1 MRTPFVVDVSPTSTH
16 QNLSNCLFSHK
27 HLSLSNTSN
36 GSRIATMR
44 VHPSQIVAF
53 YHGLN
58 ASTRLSASRPIQRS
72 LHQTSVAF
80 RPRSRYFFTS
90 NPNLANKDASTTL
103 NGNDAASSTTVL
115 SEPNSSQTQT
125 QNNGNG
131 SSSNKKKLKA
141 VGVKKKL
148 RDPLRRVAS
157 IAQRANQKP
166 PKATKDGEGDPDQ
179 DYTYTLCA
187 ICVAEAFD
195 MKKVVK
201 ILREQWYMID
211 PDGLAFDEEEVIH
224 VRVRGGDGDFFI
236 FETGTVVTWSL
247 PPEMGVNLA
256 TGALLRAAENPHVNL
271 MDRDDMTERLEY
283 VEDDATFTSTMRGD
297 TIVLA
302 TQKVPDVDSEPTDV
316 GRAKI
321 AFSSGLA
328 RSTKVAV
335 LETLLNSYLEK
346 TEELPEQLRR
356 GELQVNKKAIL
367 QRTGELLGLRSQLN
381 FFSEL
386 TDSLPDKFW
395 DQRAELK
402 LDSIYDQ
409 VGKALDV
416 PSRIRVLNQRMDY
429 AQDMLTTVREMWDSE
444 HSSKLEK
451 IIIWLIVIEVVF
463 GIYEIYEGWEA
474 KKAIE
479 SSKEKNVSSPV
490 GTIG

>member
-1 MRTPFVVDVSPTSTH
+1 MRIPSSQVVA
-16 QNLSNCLFSHK
+16 LC
-27 HLSLSNTSN
+27 
-36 GSRIATMR
+36 
-44 VHPSQIVAF
+44 
-53 YHGLN
+53 HGLN
-58 ASTRLSASRPIQRS
+58 ATTRLCTARPIQRS
-72 LHQTSVAF
+72 LHQTSVVF
-80 RPRSRYFFTS
+80 RPRQRSFFTS
-90 NPNLANKDASTTL
+90 NPDLARE
-103 NGNDAASSTTVL
+103 GNHDAASFSDAR
-115 SEPNSSQTQT
+115 SETASTQT
-125 QNNGNG
+125 QQHNGG
-131 SSSNKKKLKA
+131 GKKKAKSA
-141 VGVKKKL
+141 TAKKKL

-157 IAQRANQKP
+157 IAQRSDRKP
-166 PKATKDGEGDPDQ
+166 AKATRNGEGDLER
-179 DYTYTLCA
+179 DYTHTLCA

-195 MKKVVK
+195 MKTVAK

-211 PDGLAFDEEEVIH
+211 PDGLDFDEDEVIH
-224 VRVRGGDGDFFI
+224 VRVRGGEGDFYI

-256 TGALLRAAENPHVNL
+256 TGALLRAAENPHVKL
-271 MDRDDMTERLEY
+271 MDQDDMTEQLEFL
-283 VEDDATFTSTMRGD
+283 EDDTTFTNTMRGD

-367 QRTGELLGLRSQLN
+367 QRTGELLSLRSQLN

-463 GIYEIYEGWEA
+463 GIYEIYGGWQA
-474 KKAIE
+474 KKTANLL
-479 SSKEKNVSSPV
+479 EKASARF
-490 GTIG
+490 

>member
-1 MRTPFVVDVSPTSTH
+1 MHSRPVADVSATSCFSRTPAIVD
-16 QNLSNCLFSHK
+16 
-27 HLSLSNTSN
+27 TSN
-36 GSRIATMR
+36 GSHAATMR
-44 VHPSQIVAF
+44 VQPSQVVAF
-53 YHGLN
+53 SNGLN
-58 ASTRLSASRPIQRS
+58 GIARLFAARPLQRS

-80 RPRSRYFFTS
+80 RPRQRSFFTS
-90 NPNLANKDASTTL
+90 NPNLAKDESADTPSSADVRAESNSHLTQQQQQ
-103 NGNDAASSTTVL
+103 NG
-115 SEPNSSQTQT
+115 
-125 QNNGNG
+125 GG
-131 SSSNKKKLKA
+131 KKKTRA
-141 VGVKKKL
+141 AGAKKKL

-157 IAQRANQKP
+157 IAQRADRKP
-166 PKATKDGEGDPDQ
+166 AKATKDGEGDPER
-179 DYTYTLCA
+179 DYSYTLCA

-211 PDGLAFDEEEVIH
+211 PDGLNFDEEEVIH

-256 TGALLRAAENPHVNL
+256 TGALLRAAENPHVNR
-271 MDRDDMTERLEY
+271 MDRDDMTERLEF
-283 VEDDATFTSTMRGD
+283 VEDDTTFTSTMRGD

-302 TQKVPDVDSEPTDV
+302 TQKVPDVGSEPTDV

-386 TDSLPDKFW
+386 TDSLPDTFW

-463 GIYEIYEGWEA
+463 GIYEIYGGWQA
-474 KKAIE
+474 KKAAE
-479 SSKEKNVSSPV
+479 LKETASVSK
-490 GTIG
+490 

>member
-1 MRTPFVVDVSPTSTH
+1 MELHLADVSFPTNRPST
-16 QNLSNCLFSHK
+16 
-27 HLSLSNTSN
+27 TSN
-36 GSRIATMR
+36 GSHVVVTTMR
-44 VHPSQIVAF
+44 VHPTQLAALCH
-53 YHGLN
+53 HGLK
-58 ASTRLSASRPIQRS
+58 ATARPSAPRPLQRA
-72 LHQTSVAF
+72 LHQSSVAF
-80 RPRSRYFFTS
+80 RPRQRSFFTS
-90 NPNLANKDASTTL
+90 NPNLAAKD
-103 NGNDAASSTTVL
+103 DAALTDDGFKQLNDTQQ
-115 SEPNSSQTQT
+115 EPSPSPPPPQQ
-125 QNNGNG
+125 QPPQNG
-131 SSSNKKKLKA
+131 SNSKKKPKVA
-141 VGVKKKL
+141 AAKKKL

-166 PKATKDGEGDPDQ
+166 AKATKDGEGDPER
-179 DYTYTLCA
+179 DYTHTLCA

-195 MKKVVK
+195 MKMVAK
-201 ILREQWYMID
+201 ILREQWYMVD
-211 PDGLAFDEEEVIH
+211 PDGLDFDEEEVIH
-224 VRVRGGDGDFFI
+224 VRVRGGQGDFFI
-236 FETGTVVTWSL
+236 FETGTLVTWSL

-256 TGALLRAAENPHVNL
+256 TGALLRAAENPHVKM
-271 MDRDDMTERLEY
+271 MDQDDMTERLDF
-283 VEDDATFTSTMRGD
+283 VQDDSTCTSTMRGD

-346 TEELPEQLRR
+346 TEGLLEQLRN
-356 GELQVNKKAIL
+356 GELQVTKQQIL
-367 QRTGELLGLRSQLN
+367 QRTGELLSLRSQLN

-395 DQRAELK
+395 DQRAALK

-429 AQDMLTTVREMWDSE
+429 AQEILTTVREMWNSE
-444 HSSKLEK
+444 HSAKLEK

-463 GIYEIYEGWEA
+463 GIYEIYEGWQA
-474 KKAIE
+474 KKPAA
-479 SSKEKNVSSPV
+479 PV
-490 GTIG
+490 DKASAEA

>member
-1 MRTPFVVDVSPTSTH
+1 
-16 QNLSNCLFSHK
+16 
-27 HLSLSNTSN
+27 
-36 GSRIATMR
+36 MR
-44 VHPSQIVAF
+44 VHPTQLAALCH
-53 YHGLN
+53 HGLK
-58 ASTRLSASRPIQRS
+58 ATARPSAPRPLQRA
-72 LHQTSVAF
+72 LHQSSVTF
-80 RPRSRYFFTS
+80 RPRQRSFFTS
-90 NPNLANKDASTTL
+90 NPNLAAKD
-103 NGNDAASSTTVL
+103 DAAVADDGSKQLNNTQQEPSPSPPPPQQQL
-115 SEPNSSQTQT
+115 SQ
-125 QNNGNG
+125 NG
-131 SSSNKKKLKA
+131 SNSKKKLKVA
-141 VGVKKKL
+141 AAKKKL

-166 PKATKDGEGDPDQ
+166 AKATKDGEGDPER
-179 DYTYTLCA
+179 DYTHTLCA

-195 MKKVVK
+195 MKMVAK
-201 ILREQWYMID
+201 ILREQWYMVD
-211 PDGLAFDEEEVIH
+211 PDGLDFDEEEVIH
-224 VRVRGGDGDFFI
+224 VRVRGGQGDFFI
-236 FETGTVVTWSL
+236 FETGTLVTWSL

-256 TGALLRAAENPHVNL
+256 TGALLRAAENPHVKM
-271 MDRDDMTERLEY
+271 MDQDDMTERLDF
-283 VEDDATFTSTMRGD
+283 VQDDSTCTSTMRGD

-346 TEELPEQLRR
+346 TEGLLEQLRN
-356 GELQVNKKAIL
+356 GELQVTKQQIL
-367 QRTGELLGLRSQLN
+367 QRTGELLSLRSQLN

-395 DQRAELK
+395 DQRAALK

-429 AQDMLTTVREMWDSE
+429 AQEILTTVREMWNSE
-444 HSSKLEK
+444 HSAKLEK

-463 GIYEIYEGWEA
+463 GIYEIYEGWQA
-474 KKAIE
+474 KKPAA
-479 SSKEKNVSSPV
+479 PV
-490 GTIG
+490 DKASAEV

>member
-1 MRTPFVVDVSPTSTH
+1 
-16 QNLSNCLFSHK
+16 
-27 HLSLSNTSN
+27 
-36 GSRIATMR
+36 MR
-44 VHPSQIVAF
+44 VHPSQVVAIS
-53 YHGLN
+53 HGLN
-58 ASTRLSASRPIQRS
+58 ASTRLSTARPLQRA
-72 LHQTSVAF
+72 LHQTAVAF
-80 RPRSRYFFTS
+80 RPRQRYFFTS
-90 NPNLANKDASTTL
+90 NPSLAKEGTHDIAPPSADEHPETSATH
-103 NGNDAASSTTVL
+103 AH
-115 SEPNSSQTQT
+115 
-125 QNNGNG
+125 NNGG
-131 SSSNKKKLKA
+131 GKKRAKA
-141 VGVKKKL
+141 AGAKKKL

-157 IAQRANQKP
+157 IAQRADRKP
-166 PKATKDGEGDPDQ
+166 ATATKDGESDPER

-201 ILREQWYMID
+201 ILREQWYMVD
-211 PDGLAFDEEEVIH
+211 PDGLDFDEDEVIH
-224 VRVRGGDGDFFI
+224 VRVRGGEGDFFI

-256 TGALLRAAENPHVNL
+256 TGALLRAAENPHVKL
-271 MDRDDMTERLEY
+271 MDRDDMTERLDF
-283 VEDDATFTSTMRGD
+283 VEDDTTFTSTMRGD

-302 TQKVPDVDSEPTDV
+302 TQKTPDVDSEPTDV

-356 GELQVNKKAIL
+356 GELQVTKKDIL
-367 QRTGELLGLRSQLN
+367 QRTGELLSLRSQLN

-429 AQDMLTTVREMWDSE
+429 AHDMLTTVREMWDSE

-463 GIYEIYEGWEA
+463 GIYEIYEGWQA
-474 KKAIE
+474 KKAVEVKE
-479 SSKEKNVSSPV
+479 SVAARE
-490 GTIG
+490 

>member
-1 MRTPFVVDVSPTSTH
+1 
-16 QNLSNCLFSHK
+16 
-27 HLSLSNTSN
+27 
-36 GSRIATMR
+36 
-44 VHPSQIVAF
+44 
-53 YHGLN
+53 
-58 ASTRLSASRPIQRS
+58 
-72 LHQTSVAF
+72 
-80 RPRSRYFFTS
+80 
-90 NPNLANKDASTTL
+90 
-103 NGNDAASSTTVL
+103 
-115 SEPNSSQTQT
+115 
-125 QNNGNG
+125 
-131 SSSNKKKLKA
+131 
-141 VGVKKKL
+141 
-148 RDPLRRVAS
+148 
-157 IAQRANQKP
+157 
-166 PKATKDGEGDPDQ
+166 
-179 DYTYTLCA
+179 
-187 ICVAEAFD
+187 
-195 MKKVVK
+195 MKKVAK
-201 ILREQWYMID
+201 ILREQWYNMD
-211 PDGLAFDEEEVIH
+211 PDGLDFDEEEVIH
-224 VRVRGGDGDFFI
+224 VRVRGGEGDFFI

-256 TGALLRAAENPHVNL
+256 TGALLRAAENHHVNR
-271 MDRDDMTERLEY
+271 MDQDDMTERLEF
-283 VEDDATFTSTMRGD
+283 VEDDTTTTSTMRGD

-335 LETLLNSYLEK
+335 LETLLNTYLEK

-356 GELQVNKKAIL
+356 GQLQVDKKAIL

-429 AQDMLTTVREMWDSE
+429 AQDMLTTVREMWDSD

-463 GIYEIYEGWEA
+463 GIYEIYGGWQA
-474 KKAIE
+474 KKALE
-479 SSKEKNVSSPV
+479 VKETASTGK
-490 GTIG
+490 

>member
-1 MRTPFVVDVSPTSTH
+1 
-16 QNLSNCLFSHK
+16 
-27 HLSLSNTSN
+27 
-36 GSRIATMR
+36 MR
-44 VHPSQIVAF
+44 VHPSQVVALC
-53 YHGLN
+53 HGLN
-58 ASTRLSASRPIQRS
+58 ATARLSAARPLQRS

-80 RPRSRYFFTS
+80 RPRQRYFFTS
-90 NPNLANKDASTTL
+90 NPNLAAKDGADDGVPTT
-103 NGNDAASSTTVL
+103 DVPK
-115 SEPNSSQTQT
+115 EPNDTQPPP
-125 QNNGNG
+125 QNG
-131 SSSNKKKLKA
+131 SGKKKPKA
-141 VGVKKKL
+141 ATAKKKL

-166 PKATKDGEGDPDQ
+166 AKATKDGEGDPER

-195 MKKVVK
+195 MKKVAK

-211 PDGLAFDEEEVIH
+211 PDGLHFDEEEVIH
-224 VRVRGGDGDFFI
+224 VRVRGGEGDFFI
-236 FETGTVVTWSL
+236 FETGTLVTWSL

-256 TGALLRAAENPHVNL
+256 TGALLRAAENPHVKL
-271 MDRDDMTERLEY
+271 MDRDDMTERLDF
-283 VEDDATFTSTMRGD
+283 VEDDTTFTSTMRGD

-302 TQKVPDVDSEPTDV
+302 TQKVPDVESEPTDV

-335 LETLLNSYLEK
+335 LETLLNSYLEN
-346 TEELPEQLRR
+346 TEELLEQLRR
-356 GELQVNKKAIL
+356 GKLQVTKQQIL
-367 QRTGELLGLRSQLN
+367 QRTGELLSLRSQLN

-429 AQDMLTTVREMWDSE
+429 AQEIMTTVREMWDSE
-444 HSSKLEK
+444 HSAKLEK

-463 GIYEIYEGWEA
+463 GIYEIYEGWQA
-474 KKAIE
+474 KKPVALV
-479 SSKEKNVSSPV
+479 EKASAEA
-490 GTIG
+490 

>member
-1 MRTPFVVDVSPTSTH
+1 
-16 QNLSNCLFSHK
+16 
-27 HLSLSNTSN
+27 
-36 GSRIATMR
+36 MR
-44 VHPSQIVAF
+44 VHPTQLAALCH
-53 YHGLN
+53 HGLK
-58 ASTRLSASRPIQRS
+58 ATARPSAPRPLQRA
-72 LHQTSVAF
+72 LHQPSVAF
-80 RPRSRYFFTS
+80 RPRQRSFFTS
-90 NPNLANKDASTTL
+90 NSNLAAKDDAVSTDDGSKQL
-103 NGNDAASSTTVL
+103 ND
-115 SEPNSSQTQT
+115 TQ
-125 QNNGNG
+125 QELLPPPPQQQQQPPQNG
-131 SSSNKKKLKA
+131 SNSKKKPNVA
-141 VGVKKKL
+141 AAKKKL

-166 PKATKDGEGDPDQ
+166 AKATKDGEGDPER
-179 DYTYTLCA
+179 DYTHTLCA

-195 MKKVVK
+195 MKMVAK
-201 ILREQWYMID
+201 ILREQWYMVD
-211 PDGLAFDEEEVIH
+211 PDGLDFDEDEVIH
-224 VRVRGGDGDFFI
+224 VRVRGGQGDFFI
-236 FETGTVVTWSL
+236 FETGTLVTWSL

-256 TGALLRAAENPHVNL
+256 TGALLRAAENPHVKM
-271 MDRDDMTERLEY
+271 MDQDDMTERLDF
-283 VEDDATFTSTMRGD
+283 VQDDSTCTSTMRGD

-346 TEELPEQLRR
+346 TEGLLEQLRN
-356 GELQVNKKAIL
+356 GELQVTKQQIL
-367 QRTGELLGLRSQLN
+367 QRTGELLSLRSQLN

-395 DQRAELK
+395 DQRAALK

-429 AQDMLTTVREMWDSE
+429 AQEILTTVREMWNSE
-444 HSSKLEK
+444 HSAKLEK

-463 GIYEIYEGWEA
+463 GIYEIYEGWQA
-474 KKAIE
+474 KKPAA
-479 SSKEKNVSSPV
+479 PV
-490 GTIG
+490 DKASAEA